1 MRLVLRKTAVLV
13 LIFASFV
20 LVNTASAQTVTLFS
34 ESIVLTLPKSPG
46 QVYAVSYTTNPMKVV
61 VDSNFPIPEF
71 PPSHPVS
78 DVALKEIRYS
88 EGAEGSRLVLDFHY
102 QVPTGVVAEGEGFF
116 QLDIP
121 KTFVNTTRRMVE
133 PGVVYGH
140 QRRADSFGP
149 NVVNYLEID
158 LWYGFEVKLALA
170 QNRIFG
176 SEKVS
181 AIAKRQEAIAA
192 VNGAFFASTG
202 RPLGIFMI
210 DGELIS
216 EPYANRT
223 ALGVGPRLAVM
234 DQVSFEGKVFLE
246 DDFLLTSIDGL
257 NRPRLQD
264 ELIVYTK
271 HHGTKTNTNAYGYEV
286 VVVDG
291 VVDQIQQ
298 GNSTIPPDGL
308 VLSAHGVQREFLAK
322 LKVGDPVEVTFSL
335 SPSWDALGVT
345 QIIGGGPRLVRDGE
359 LHITGEEER
368 FRDDVLV
375 GRAPRTAIGI
385 TDDGKLLLVT
395 VNGRQPNISVGMTLS
410 ELGNLLLELGALQ
423 AMNLDGGGS
432 TTMVI
437 RNLVLNLPS
446 DGKERPVGDA
456 IVVVTD
462 VTSPLPR

>member
-1 MRLVLRKTAVLV
+1 M
-13 LIFASFV
+13 
-20 LVNTASAQTVTLFS
+20 
-34 ESIVLTLPKSPG
+34 
-46 QVYAVSYTTNPMKVV
+46 
-61 VDSNFPIPEF
+61 
-71 PPSHPVS
+71 
-78 DVALKEIRYS
+78 
-88 EGAEGSRLVLDFHY
+88 
-102 QVPTGVVAEGEGFF
+102 
-116 QLDIP
+116 
-121 KTFVNTTRRMVE
+121 
-133 PGVVYGH
+133 
-140 QRRADSFGP
+140 
-149 NVVNYLEID
+149 
-158 LWYGFEVKLALA
+158 
-170 QNRIFG
+170 
-176 SEKVS
+176 
-181 AIAKRQEAIAA
+181 
-192 VNGAFFASTG
+192 
-202 RPLGIFMI
+202 
-210 DGELIS
+210 
-216 EPYANRT
+216 
-223 ALGVGPRLAVM
+223 
-234 DQVSFEGKVFLE
+234 
-246 DDFLLTSIDGL
+246 
-257 NRPRLQD
+257 
-264 ELIVYTK
+264 
-271 HHGTKTNTNAYGYEV
+271 
-286 VVVDG
+286 
-291 VVDQIQQ
+291 
-298 GNSTIPPDGL
+298 
-308 VLSAHGVQREFLAK
+308 QREFLAK